1 MVLSFFLMVAALFGV
16 RNAGAAGFVGTQT
29 CIDCHSTW
37 QDNNPPVEDVLSGD
51 TSVDYLPVN
60 LSLTRSGNPFY
71 TIPEGFV
78 SSLHYTPPSA
88 LTAKDFVSCEN
99 CHGTGLAHFG
109 VGSIPVPIPQA
120 KTCINCHNETQEF
133 PRQDFLLT
141 AHANQNREPGK
152 YFDQRRNGLRQ
163 AKTTFNTPASVS
175 LFKSD
180 QSTIVSKNERIE
192 ECSVC
197 HNYALQYPQFRKK
210 IAQGNFPNPQ
220 VSCGA
225 CHDSHIV
232 GPNGNQPAI
241 VSSTVK
247 VTGISGSN
255 VTAVTPV
262 EGRKIFY
269 VNNKP
274 YKIND
279 DGAQD
284 TKNGIWTR
292 GSAFNRPQPVII
304 QGIGTVGNSSNGVAD
319 TFKFTTGGFL
329 GNVRSGDT
337 LFISGKASATV
348 PLPADALNAGAPVTV
363 EATFDKAGFFVG
375 TIESNE
381 NFVVGTFDQNLILDT
396 REDPARDQL
405 IAQLGTDKIGIVAK
419 APVTYKK
426 ATGTGTLN
434 VFVPFN
440 GTVNFEIRDMRT
452 NTENLC
458 GSCHTRGK
466 FKFSVFGKKRDGTFA
481 DVSDTHNEDIL
492 TQYRST
498 GFFPPGPGQE
508 SIKGHAGRFNT
519 PFIEFS
525 SFEYGSSHQPTFPF
539 DMSITG
545 SGGLNS
551 LRNKGN
557 TSFNLTQTPDPANV
571 FLGASNL
578 INQVVL
584 INNYACNQCHHGLGS
599 VDYMMD
605 RQGTSSAQVLWGDA
619 TVVCIT
625 CHDPHTS
632 PIEKNVRVPVKL
644 SYNSAFADP
653 VKNPR
658 GGKDTFM
665 DGTDIPSQVGIG
677 KVCLFCHQGR
687 ESGLT
692 VFLAIKAK
700 GVDPY
705 ATPDKVIGGLGFVN
719 PHYYD
724 SGALLWSKN
733 AWEFLGQTY
742 SKGVPEHQNRN
753 CMDCHMTPASV
764 DPTTGVT
771 VGGHTWRPDIATCQL
786 CHVDASGNP
795 VQAIRRVLPDRGT
808 GVPNTFINVPA
819 SADYDGDGVVKTAF
833 EEIGTIN
840 DLDFGDS
847 GLFGQLKAALQGKGI
862 FYDPDT
868 YPYFFSDAALTKTF
882 SGFTSNTMAAAFNL
896 SWAWKAGTCVYY
908 HNAPYVVQI
917 LQDSLVA
924 LGVPLGA
931 RKRPPPPATD
941 SRPATDYRTIVV
953 NP

>member
-1 MVLSFFLMVAALFGV
+1 MKVQSKIKIKWIVLLSFLAILFAFSVAKNLEAQRG
-16 RNAGAAGFVGTQT
+16 RVGTQT
-29 CIDCHSTW
+29 CIDCHQNW
-37 QDNNPPVEDVLSGD
+37 LDNNPPVEDVLSGD

-88 LTAKDFVSCEN
+88 LTAKDFVSCED

-120 KTCINCHNETQEF
+120 RTCINCHNETQEF

-141 AHANQNREPGK
+141 AHANQNRKPGK
-152 YFDQRRNGLRQ
+152 YFDQRRNGPGKAR
-163 AKTTFNTPASVS
+163 TTSLTPSPPQFTIPPGLT
-175 LFKSD
+175 LFKSNQTD
-180 QSTIVSKNERIE
+180 TVSKNERIE

-197 HNYALQYPQFRKK
+197 HNYALQYPQFRKR
-210 IAQGNFPNPQ
+210 IAQGNFPKPQ

-274 YKIND
+274 YKISN

-284 TKNGIWTR
+284 IVNGVWTR
-292 GSAFNRPQPVII
+292 GSAFNRPQPIVI

-319 TFKFTTGGFL
+319 TFKYTTGGFV

-348 PLPADALNAGAPVTV
+348 PLPANALNAGAPVTV
-363 EATFDKAGFFVG
+363 EATLDNAGFFVG
-375 TIESNE
+375 TVESNE
-381 NFVVGTFDQNLILDT
+381 NLVIGTFDQTLVIDS

-405 IAQLGTDKIGIVAK
+405 IAQLGTDKIGIVANV
-419 APVTYKK
+419 PVTYKK

-440 GTVNFEIRDMRT
+440 GTINFEIRDMRT
-452 NTENLC
+452 NTETLC
-458 GSCHTRGK
+458 RSCHTQGK
-466 FKFSVFGKKRDGTFA
+466 LKYTAWGKKKSETFI
-481 DVSDTHNEDIL
+481 DLSPTHNINIGG
-492 TQYRST
+492 QYRRS
-498 GFFPPGPGQE
+498 
-508 SIKGHAGRFNT
+508 GHADMGAV
-519 PFIEFS
+519 PFKEFS
-525 SFEYGSSHQPTFPF
+525 SFEYGSSHQPTYPF
-539 DMSITG
+539 DMSMDG

-551 LRNKGN
+551 LRNKSN
-557 TSFNLTQTPDPANV
+557 TTFKLTQTPDPANV
-571 FLGASNL
+571 YLGAANL
-578 INQVVL
+578 TNQVVL
-584 INNYACNQCHHGLGS
+584 INNYPCNQCHHGLGA

-625 CHDPHTS
+625 CHDPHKDQNGAGQN
-632 PIEKNVRVPVKL
+632 IRIPVNL
-644 SYNSAFADP
+644 SYNSFFVDP

-658 GGKDTFM
+658 GGIPKFM
-665 DGTDIPSQVGIG
+665 DGTDIPPKKVVENGII
-677 KVCLFCHQGR
+677 CLFCHQGR

-692 VFLAIKAK
+692 VYLNIKSK

-705 ATPDKVIGGLGFVN
+705 TKPDQVIDPVKGLSFQN
-719 PHYYD
+719 PHYLEAGAIIWSRNSWEYIFNGAPQQYT
-724 SGALLWSKN
+724 SGNTS
-733 AWEFLGQTY
+733 
-742 SKGVPEHQNRN
+742 HQEQN
-753 CMDCHMTPASV
+753 CMGCHMGEA
-764 DPTTGVT
+764 DPDGTE
-771 VGGHTWRPDIATCQL
+771 GGHTWKPRIEVCQQ
-786 CHVDASGNP
+786 CHGNVASF
-795 VQAIRRVLPDRGT
+795 QAI
-808 GVPNTFINVPA
+808 PA
-819 SADYDGDGVVKTAF
+819 SADYDGDGVVKMAF
-833 EEIGTIN
+833 EEVGTIN
-840 DLDFGDS
+840 PDT
-847 GLFGQLKAALQGKGI
+847 GLFGQVKAALAAKGI
-862 FYDPDT
+862 YYNPDA
-868 YPYFFSDAALTKTF
+868 YPYFFNKPNTTSSGDGFKAWTANTLT
-882 SGFTSNTMAAAFNL
+882 AAFNL
-896 SWAWKAGTCVYY
+896 SFMYKAGNCAYV
-908 HNAPYVVQI
+908 HNIKYAAQI
-917 LQDSLVA
+917 LQDSLKA
-924 LGVPLGA
+924 LGVTPTGV
-931 RKRPPPPATD
+931 
-941 SRPATDYRTIVV
+941 RPAGDRSANDYRVLQNNI